1 MTCLCLQGH
10 CRSRHRPWLVLLLG
24 APVLALGLAWWS
36 VMPAAESGPGP
47 TEAAS
52 AGLPLQT
59 LVFLHRGDAV
69 LAEVGQP

>member
-1 MTCLCLQGH
+1 MTCLCIQGH
-10 CRSRHRPWLVLLLG
+10 CRSRLRPWLVLLAGGPL
-24 APVLALGLAWWS
+24 LALGLAWWP
-36 VMPAAESGPGP
+36 VMPAAEAEPGP

-69 LAEVGQP
+69 LPEAGQP